1 MNQADWI
8 RKRARNAGRGCL
20 LWPLSL
26 LLVLMGCSVSRLYS
40 RALESRAKQ
49 AGLEEHFLDLDHTR
63 LHYWMGGE
71 GPPLLLLHGF
81 GGDGLRTWARQ
92 IRHLAKSRTLIV
104 PDLVFFGQ
112 SGSQDTPS
120 LDLQVQSMLALLRHL
135 GLSEVDTIGIS
146 YGGFVT
152 LQMVRDREHNE
163 IGRVVIVDS
172 PGGHFSPE
180 DEAAMLERFGAGA
193 AEEIFIP
200 KDWRA
205 VRRLMGLVFYNHLML
220 PPWVY
225 RDIKKQVFSA
235 NQESHLELLN
245 ELRGREEEFFDT
257 DWSQTDALVVW
268 GEEDEVFPKALGESL
283 AATLDAE
290 FVVFERAAHG
300 PNIEYPGRFN
310 RSVLRWLEQPSP

>member
-26 LLVLMGCSVSRLYS
+26 LLVLMGCSVSSLQSGTRVEGQTGWS
-40 RALESRAKQ
+40 QRA
-49 AGLEEHFLDLDHTR
+49 FLGPRSHPPPLLD
-63 LHYWMGGE
+63 GGE